1 MADEHI
7 TEQEGIEIP
16 CSCAGPMTAAFGVTL
31 LFAGI
36 VTTWSVALIGL
47 VFALAGAVHWW
58 REVLPD
64 PREYAPLIDL
74 HPDPVTPR
82 HGQVARIMKHPT
94 HRARVPLEIHPYSA
108 GVVGGIVGGVAM
120 AIVATIGGLVS
131 SDSLWLPVNVL
142 AGTVLPSIGDMTLAQ
157 LSAFHG
163 SGLAVGIGIHA
174 IMSVFIGMVYGVM
187 MPLFPRWPLLWAAVV
202 IPAIWCGL
210 TWASISV
217 VNPSLAT
224 NIDWLWFIGGQLAF
238 GLTCGWWILR
248 TEKISTMQNWSY
260 LERIG
265 MDSPGVPDMHT
276 KDRT

>member
-16 CSCAGPMTAAFGVTL
+16 CSCVGPMVTAFGVTL

-36 VTTWSVALIGL
+36 VTTWSVAMIGL
-47 VFALAGAVHWW
+47 IFSLAGAVHWW

-64 PREYAPLIDL
+64 PCEYAPLIDV
-74 HPDPVTPR
+74 HPDPVAPR
-82 HGQVARIMKHPT
+82 HAQVARLMKQPI

-108 GVVGGIVGGVAM
+108 GVVGGIIGGVAM
-120 AIVATIGGLVS
+120 AIVATIGGLIG

-142 AGTVLPSIGDMTLAQ
+142 AGTLLPSMGDLTHVQ
-157 LSAFHG
+157 LQAFDG
-163 SGLAVGIGIHA
+163 GALAVGIGIHVV
-174 IMSVFIGMVYGVM
+174 MSVFIGMVYGVM
-187 MPLFPRWPLLWAAVV
+187 MPLFPKWPLLWAAVV
-202 IPAIWCGL
+202 MPAIWCGL
-210 TWASISV
+210 TWASVSV

-224 NIDWLWFIGGQLAF
+224 HIDWAWFIGGQVAF

-265 MDSPGVPDMHT
+265 MDSPGVPTMQR
-276 KDRT
+276 KDET